1 MLEKPGIKIT
11 SVERCIQ
18 NSPHNYY
25 KLWLIQGF
33 DFGIRGYKTRTNP
46 DIHTI
51 PLIQATFSESTGEK
65 ITRIA
70 KLR

>member
-1 MLEKPGIKIT
+1 MLEKPGIRVT
-11 SVERCIQ
+11 SVERCIE

-46 DIHTI
+46 DIHTT
-51 PLIQATFSESTGEK
+51 LIRATFSQSPGQNQLRGEQS
-65 ITRIA
+65 
-70 KLR
+70 